1 MSSEAD
7 IKRLKS
13 TVALLE
19 NKFNHVEKL
28 LNTAMQK
35 LKVYGEKDIQSD
47 ELSGDLI
54 DGGVISNFTST
65 GIKDTATKNVLT
77 VKDGKVIIEGDV
89 DVNKGH
95 FKCEYLHYNTATTK
109 VLEVTESITVDGQE
123 VMFSNR
129 LGNAVKSSKLQQ
141 LGILNE
147 LEVKDTFKAQGG
159 QLGIGTDTPAGRFA
173 VANSGHQVVIDWKD
187 GDAYIGTAT
196 AESFT
201 IGSGNKKSLTIAP
214 DGKVGIN
221 IKFPSADLDV
231 AGEIKFKGK
240 RVSAGDIAPTSGAW
254 KTGDIVFANTPDQF
268 VGWVCTRGGEP
279 GTWKAFGSI
288 RE

>member
-28 LNTAMQK
+28 LNTAIQK
-35 LKVYGEKDIQSD
+35 LKVYGEKDIQAD

-54 DGGVISNFTST
+54 DGGVISNFKST

-77 VKDGKVIIEGDV
+77 VKDGKVIIDGDV
-89 DVNKGH
+89 DINKGH
-95 FKCEYLHYNTATTK
+95 FKCEYLHYNTAVTK

-147 LEVKDTFKAQGG
+147 LEVKDTLKAQGG
-159 QLGIGTDTPAGRFA
+159 QLGVGTDAPMGRFA

-187 GDAYIGTAT
+187 GDAFIGTAT
-196 AESFT
+196 AESFS
-201 IGSGNKKSLTIAP
+201 IGSGNKKSLTVSP
-214 DGKVGIN
+214 DGKIGIN
-221 IKFPSADLDV
+221 IKSPVTDLDV
-231 AGEIKFKGK
+231 AGDIRIKGK
-240 RVSAGDIAPTSGAW
+240 RISVGNTAPTSGAW
-254 KTGDIVFANTPDQF
+254 KTGDIVFTDTPDQF
-268 VGWVCTRGGEP
+268 VGWICFRGGEP
-279 GTWKAFGSI
+279 GTWKAFGAI